1 MKPPRVV
8 ALVVVVVLSGCG
20 SAPPVAPRADTGTAV
35 AAPSGS
41 PTGTTCDGARGK
53 VEQLY
58 RAAARDKEPARVT
71 ELVADN
77 TAMVMH
83 DCATAPDRIAA
94 CVAAAATAS
103 ELETRCLVPL
113 DDEGTEG
120 EKRSR

>member
-1 MKPPRVV
+1 MKL
-8 ALVVVVVLSGCG
+8 ALVVAVVLCGCG
-20 SAPPVAPRADTGTAV
+20 NAPPVAPSGGAGPAA
-35 AAPSGS
+35 AAPSGP

-58 RAAARDKEPARVT
+58 RAAARDKEPARVA

-83 DCATAPDRIAA
+83 DCATAPDRTAACIAA
-94 CVAAAATAS
+94 ATTAS
-103 ELETRCLVPL
+103 ELEARCLVPL

-120 EKRSR
+120 DLRAR

>member
-1 MKPPRVV
+1 MKL
-8 ALVVVVVLSGCG
+8 ALVVAVVLCGCG
-20 SAPPVAPRADTGTAV
+20 NAPPVAPSGGTGTAV
-35 AAPSGS
+35 AAPGGS
-41 PTGTTCDGARGK
+41 PIGTTCDGARGK

-58 RAAARDKEPARVT
+58 RAAAHDKEPARVT

-83 DCATAPDRIAA
+83 DCATAPDKIAA
-94 CVAAAATAS
+94 CIAAAATAS

-120 EKRSR
+120 DQRAR